1 VFSGNVE
8 FVTSDHSPCPPDMK
22 AGEDLFRA
30 WGGIAGCQSLLNVM
44 LDEGYYGRGL
54 PLEKIG
60 ALLSGRVARRFGFSG
75 KGRLEV
81 GADADII
88 LADLDAISTL
98 RQQDLLYRHRMSP
111 FVGRA
116 LHGKIVRTVVRGI
129 TVFREG
135 KIVSEPVG
143 RLVKPARST
152 DRTPQTGS
160 TVQKGA

>member
-1 VFSGNVE
+1 
-8 FVTSDHSPCPPDMK
+8 MK
-22 AGEDLFRA
+22 AGGDLFRA

-44 LDEGYYGRGL
+44 LDEGHYGRGL
-54 PLEKIG
+54 PLEKVV
-60 ALLSGRVARRFGFSG
+60 ALLSGNVAGRFDFLG

-81 GADADII
+81 GADADIA
-88 LADLDAISTL
+88 LVDPDVTSTL
-98 RQQDLLYRHRMSP
+98 WQQDLFYRHKISP
-111 FVGRA
+111 LIGRA
-116 LHGKIVRTVVRGI
+116 LHGKIVCTMVRGI

-152 DRTPQTGS
+152 DRTPQTER